1 MQVQQ
6 CSRAN
11 QFATNL
17 QANRA
22 FADFFIVPLTAAMVW
37 FLPMEPEGIAIHRCS

>member
-6 CSRAN
+6 CIRPN

-22 FADFFIVPLTAAMVW
+22 FTDFFISPRAAAMVW
-37 FLPMEPEGIAIHRCS
+37 FLPMEPEEIAIQRYS